1 MVGRPK
7 KIENDG
13 NSNGDSDLREQ
24 VKLLQEKLNILLSKD
39 SSGIKEDESDDVK
52 IPQDDYIK
60 VMNIKAE
67 PLTLSTK
74 EYGQGVLYNFQNFG
88 QIKKIIYSDLVKIM
102 EVHPNFLNEG
112 FFYILDKRV
121 IRSHGLDEV
130 YENILTK
137 DQIQDSLNNL
147 NECVELFKVANDNQ
161 RKLIIDMLIDKIVE
175 GHEVDRNLIDKL
187 ARISNIKI
195 EDIIVDRTFV
205 EELLP
210 KTNKK

>member
-1 MVGRPK
+1 MAGRPR
-7 KIENDG
+7 KIENSDA
-13 NSNGDSDLREQ
+13 DSDLREQ
-24 VKLLQEKLNILLSKD
+24 VKLLQEQLNILLSKD
-39 SSGIKEDESDDVK
+39 DSGVKEEEPDNIK

-88 QIKKIIYSDLVKIM
+88 QVKKIIYSDLVKIM

-121 IRSHGLDEV
+121 IRSHGLDEL

-137 DQIQDSLNNL
+137 SQIESSLDNL
-147 NECVELFKVANDNQ
+147 NECIELFKVANDNQ
-161 RKLIIDMLIDKIVE
+161 RKLIIDMLVDKIVE
-175 GHEVDRNLIDKL
+175 GHEVDRNIIDKL
-187 ARISNIKI
+187 ARISDIKI
-195 EDIIVDRTFV
+195 EDIIKDRTFV

-210 KTNKK
+210 NKK